1 MVVVVILKVLNVCLQ
16 EAPPSPLTT
25 TSSSRQDTTQ
35 DLRTGGF
42 WLAESNLLWCHAA
55 DNGATIAMVI
65 VLCLPLVK

>member
-16 EAPPSPLTT
+16 EAPPSPLT